1 MTVIKNGDGTASIKV
16 NYVPVVPNSDKKTK
30 KDLLFEI
37 RNNIFELV
45 EDFFD
50 GESCKFV
57 LNVNIKQ
64 KRFEM
69 VKEEYIKTV
78 IE

>member
-1 MTVIKNGDGTASIKV
+1 MPVINEYGTCRFDNENA
-16 NYVPVVPNSDKKTK
+16 PVVPNSDKKTK